1 MRWGI
6 SRIPDQLLE
15 EVSINH
21 VLFSRAL
28 LHFEHQLGVGEGK
41 APTFDFFGLD
51 SACSVSIANAARFG
65 HQVDGDVVVDP
76 DDDPRRAVVV
86 AQFAE
91 GTVGED
97 FQRA

>member
-1 MRWGI
+1 MGHFKN
-6 SRIPDQLLE
+6 SGSAAGGSFDQPRP
-15 EVSINH
+15 
-21 VLFSRAL
+21 FRAGL
-28 LHFEHQLGVGEGK
+28 LHFEHQLGAGEGN
-41 APTFDFFGLD
+41 AHTFDFFGLD
-51 SACSVSIANAARFG
+51 SARSVFIANAARFG

-91 GTVGED
+91 GMVGED